1 MANHRLPEVNGD
13 DGAWGTI
20 LNDFLTNEHY
30 NNDNAGAGSADS
42 GGHQN
47 VTLRAGTTLLAP
59 LTFTNPAAQLL
70 SSPVAGAVEYYNNR
84 FYLTQIINSVTN
96 RRTVAVYDDS
106 SGASGDMYYR
116 DANANFVRMPVGTNT
131 YILTSNGTIPTWTAP
146 VAPGLTQQQVMAIS
160 SMRI

>member
-20 LNDFLTNEHY
+20 LNDFLTTEHY

-47 VTLRAGTTLLAP
+47 VTLRAGTAALAP
-59 LTFTNPAAQLL
+59 LTFANSTFQLA
-70 SSPVAGAVEYYNNR
+70 SPVAGSVEFYNNR
-84 FYLTQIINSVTN
+84 FYLTQVINSVTN

-106 SGASGDMYYR
+106 SGAAGDIYYR
-116 DANANFVRMPVGTNT
+116 DANANLVRLPIGGNNYT
-131 YILTSNGTIPTWTAP
+131 LTSNGSVPVWTAP
-146 VAPGLTQQQVMAIS
+146 GGSGLTQQQVMAIS